1 MLSQMLSHCEGNA
14 KCIDS
19 SVYFFLLLLSSGL
32 SKGTCS
38 KCNFLQEHPKR
49 SLGPCRLSV
58 SERLFP
64 PAHLSLEWIF
74 DRVDTGIAHWVTA
87 AGFTVCVTLHYVF
100 SFSLLFMRRY
110 FPARGWYQPHFCQLS
125 EGRTHQL
132 QFYLSDS
139 YFSVFCGLSLSW
151 NKSLRDRHT
160 VQQNK
165 IRSRDPHFSYKMPV
179 HYRLSLLVCGTVFSV
194 LSLRP

>member
-1 MLSQMLSHCEGNA
+1 MLSHCEENA

-19 SVYFFLLLLSSGL
+19 LVYFFLLLLSSGL

-64 PAHLSLEWIF
+64 PAHLSPEWIF

-87 AGFTVCVTLHYVF
+87 AGFTVCDPTLCFELF
-100 SFSLLFMRRY
+100 SIVYASL
-110 FPARGWYQPHFCQLS
+110 FPSTGTIPATFLPTYRGPYPS
-125 EGRTHQL
+125 A
-132 QFYLSDS
+132 
-139 YFSVFCGLSLSW
+139 
-151 NKSLRDRHT
+151 
-160 VQQNK
+160 
-165 IRSRDPHFSYKMPV
+165 P
-179 HYRLSLLVCGTVFSV
+179 V
-194 LSLRP
+194 LSVRLIF